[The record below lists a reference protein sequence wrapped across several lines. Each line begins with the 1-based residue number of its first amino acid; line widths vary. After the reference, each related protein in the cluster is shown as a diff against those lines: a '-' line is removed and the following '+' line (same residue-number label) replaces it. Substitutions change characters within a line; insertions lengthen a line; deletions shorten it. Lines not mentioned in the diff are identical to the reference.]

1 MIRLSH
7 REGDT
12 VVNVPLPEHWQHF
25 VREEVRSGRFPS
37 EAAVLE
43 EALGLLKQREHQQGQ
58 PKLEN
63 GPGTRSIGEIIDEL
77 MSDVPDDVL
86 DRLPIDGAAQH
97 DHYIYGTPKR
107 PS

>member
-1 MIRLSH
+1 M
-7 REGDT
+7 
-12 VVNVPLPEHWQHF
+12 NVPLSEHWQRF

-43 EALGLLKQREHQQGQ
+43 ESLALLKQQREHEASK
-58 PKLEN
+58 PSPRN
-63 GPGTRSIGEIIDEL
+63 GTGTRPIGEIIDEL

-86 DRLPIDGAAQH
+86 DRLPVDGAAQH